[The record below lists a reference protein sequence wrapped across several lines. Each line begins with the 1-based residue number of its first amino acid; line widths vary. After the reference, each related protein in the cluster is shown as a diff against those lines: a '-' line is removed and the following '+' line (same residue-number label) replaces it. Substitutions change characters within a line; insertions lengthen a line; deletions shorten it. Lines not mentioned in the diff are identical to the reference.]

1 MTSNSG
7 MKVEAYGMSN
17 VGMRRLQ
24 NEDSYLINDKL
35 GLFVVA
41 DGMGGHLGGEF
52 ASKMAVSTVE
62 EIVGKMRG
70 GDPDATQINGVN
82 TKGADAGNCLKHAIN
97 EAGRRIHQQALFDD
111 TLRGM
116 GTTTVA
122 TMVVGKSIY
131 IANVGD
137 SRAYLIRN
145 RGIEQ
150 ITEDHSLVSEQVRA
164 GVLKAE
170 DAKAHKLK
178 NIITRSVGYQEE
190 VDSDLTVLEPQV
202 GDRVLMCSDGLSNLV
217 GDEEILNIVS
227 EEPPQ
232 GACEA
237 LVREANRRGGDDNI
251 TVLILQV
258 DEIT

>member
-1 MTSNSG
+1 
-7 MKVEAYGMSN
+7 MKVEAYGLSN
-17 VGMRRLQ
+17 VGMRRQQ
-24 NEDSYLINDKL
+24 NEDSYLINDRL
-35 GLFVVA
+35 GLFMVA
-41 DGMGGHLGGEF
+41 DGMGGHQGGEF

-62 EIVGKMRG
+62 EIVAKLRG
-70 GDPDATQINGVN
+70 GDPEDTQIRGVHTREAN
-82 TKGADAGNCLKHAIN
+82 PGNYLKHAIN
-97 EAGRRIHQQALFDD
+97 EAGRRIHQQALFDEN
-111 TLRGM
+111 LRGM

-122 TMVVGKSIY
+122 ALVEGPAIF

-145 RGIEQ
+145 QSIEQ

-170 DAKAHKLK
+170 DAKGHKLK

-190 VDSDLTVLEPQV
+190 VDTDVITLEPQE
-202 GDRVLMCSDGLSNLV
+202 GDRILMCSDGLSNLV
-217 GDEEILNIVS
+217 ADEEILKFAS
-227 EEPPQ
+227 QEDAQ
-232 GACEA
+232 GACET

>member
-1 MTSNSG
+1 

-17 VGMRRLQ
+17 VGMRRQQ
-24 NEDSYLINDKL
+24 NEDSYLINDRL

-41 DGMGGHLGGEF
+41 DGMGGHQGGEF
-52 ASKMAVSTVE
+52 ASRMAVTTVE
-62 EIVGKMRG
+62 EIVGKLHG
-70 GDPDATQINGVN
+70 GDPEATQIKGVN
-82 TKGADAGNCLKHAIN
+82 TEGADPGGCLKHAIA

-111 TLRGM
+111 NLRGM

-122 TMVVGKSIY
+122 ALVVGKSIF

-137 SRAYLIRN
+137 SRAYLIRHQK
-145 RGIEQ
+145 IEQ

-164 GVLKAE
+164 GVLSAQ

-190 VDSDLTVLEPQV
+190 VDSDVTVLEPQV

-217 GDEEILNIVS
+217 GDEELLKMVS
-227 EEPPQ
+227 QEAPQ

-251 TVLILQV
+251 TVVIIQV